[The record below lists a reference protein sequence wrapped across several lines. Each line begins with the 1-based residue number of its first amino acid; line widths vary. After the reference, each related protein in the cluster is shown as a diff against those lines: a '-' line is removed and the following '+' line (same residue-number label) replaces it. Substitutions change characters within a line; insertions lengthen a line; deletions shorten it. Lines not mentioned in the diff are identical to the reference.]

1 MSRRREADTEIE
13 IDMTPMIDMTFL
25 LIIFFIIVNDM
36 SKKDLE
42 ELKLPI
48 AMEAGHDEPPERRQ
62 ILNVRWF
69 PAGGVPRGVISQY
82 SDMGIG
88 IPPDREW
95 SDIVWKGQILYYPNI
110 DTQGRTDPIR
120 KGRPDFYWKLAQAM
134 EIEWLPY
141 FEQKMDDKLGIMLPD
156 DPVLI
161 RADRNT
167 PFKYLQKIMEV
178 CTREK
183 IKIWKVQFA
192 ASEDPDLVKA
202 REEAK
207 N

>member
-1 MSRRREADTEIE
+1 MGRRREADTEVE

-48 AMEAGHDEPPERRQ
+48 AMEAGQDEPPERRQ

-69 PAGGVPRGVISQY
+69 PAGGVPKGVVSQY
-82 SDMGIG
+82 AEMGIG
-88 IPPDREW
+88 IPPDQEW
-95 SDIVWKGQILYYPNI
+95 SDIVWKGQILFYPNI

-120 KGRPDFYWKLAQAM
+120 KGRPDYYWQLAQRM
-134 EIEWLPY
+134 ELEWVPY
-141 FEQKMDDKLGIMLPD
+141 FETKMDETLGIPLPD

-167 PFKYLQKIMEV
+167 PFKYLQRIM
-178 CTREK
+178 
-183 IKIWKVQFA
+183 
-192 ASEDPDLVKA
+192 
-202 REEAK
+202 
-207 N
+207 